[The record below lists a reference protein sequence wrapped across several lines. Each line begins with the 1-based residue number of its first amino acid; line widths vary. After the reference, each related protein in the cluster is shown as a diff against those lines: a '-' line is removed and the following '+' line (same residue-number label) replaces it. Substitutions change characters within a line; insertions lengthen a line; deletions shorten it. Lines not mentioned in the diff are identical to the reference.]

1 MKTATGTVIAIA
13 IALLTITGCSSAP
26 QTDSSGGVVFPPT
39 PVSTGLAQEEAVPIQ
54 VHAVGNVEPYSTVQ
68 VKAQVGG
75 PLLSVGF
82 TEGTNVNK
90 GDLLFE
96 IDPRPFREALRQAEA
111 ALTKSEAQLRMAEAN
126 LARSRAQLKNAQ
138 AEAARFEQ
146 LSKEG
151 ISTRMQ
157 EDQIRT
163 AAEVAEQ
170 SVRGDE
176 ASIESIRAALES
188 DRSAVEQARL
198 ALSYCEIRSP
208 LSGRTGNLLLHP
220 GNLVKAN
227 DDNPLVVIN
236 QIAPVFVTFGVPERY
251 LGKIS
256 QQNSRRRLIVEVSPD
271 KEETETVRGTLAV
284 IDNTVDPNT
293 GSIRLKAVFDNRQG
307 RLWPG
312 QFVNTVLTMDTQTAT
327 VIPSEAVQA
336 GQQGTFVYVVK
347 SDQTVE
353 PRPVVVGQTVAGK
366 VIVERGVTAGETVV
380 TDGQSRLF
388 PGAKIVTSQ
397 AAIDSTAK

>member
-1 MKTATGTVIAIA
+1 MRAVIPAAI
-13 IALLTITGCSSAP
+13 ILLATGCSSGP
-26 QTDSSGGVVFPPT
+26 QAQSGGPAFPPV
-39 PVSTGLAQEEAVPIQ
+39 PVSIGQAAEESVPIQ
-54 VHAVGNVEPYSTVQ
+54 VHAVGNVESYSTVE
-68 VKAQVGG
+68 VKAQAAG
-75 PLLSVGF
+75 PLLAVKF
-82 TEGTNVNK
+82 TEGANVNK

-111 ALTKSEAQLRMAEAN
+111 ALAKDEAQLRVAEAN
-126 LARSRAQLKNAQ
+126 VARSRAQLKNAK
-138 AEAARFEQ
+138 AEATRFEQ

-151 ISTRMQ
+151 ISTRQQ

-163 AAEVAEQ
+163 AAEVAEH
-170 SVRGDE
+170 SVSADE

-188 DRSAVEQARL
+188 DRAAVEQAKLNL
-198 ALSYCEIRSP
+198 AYCEIRAP

-227 DDNPLVVIN
+227 GDNAMVVIN
-236 QIAPVFVTFGVPERY
+236 QIAPIFVSFGVPERY
-251 LGKIS
+251 LGRIAV
-256 QQNSRRRLIVEVSPD
+256 QHSRHKLTVEASPD
-271 KEETETVRGTLAV
+271 KDSRQTVRGTLSV

-293 GSIRLKAVFDNRQG
+293 GTIRLKAPFDNKDG

-312 QFVNTVLTMDTQTAT
+312 QFVNVSLTIETQKAT

-336 GQQGTFVYVVK
+336 GQTGSFVYLVK

-353 PRPVVVGQTVAGK
+353 PRPVSVGQTVGGK
-366 VIVERGVTAGETVV
+366 VIVEKGVGAGETIV

-388 PGAKIVTSQ
+388 PGAKIAT
-397 AAIDSTAK
+397 ASTEGAPQPK